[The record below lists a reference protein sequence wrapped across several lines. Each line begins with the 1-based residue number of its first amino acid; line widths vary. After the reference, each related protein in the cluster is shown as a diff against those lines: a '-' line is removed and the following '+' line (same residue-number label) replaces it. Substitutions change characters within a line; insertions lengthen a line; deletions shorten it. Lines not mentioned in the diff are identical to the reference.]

1 MAARRRGDDV
11 IDLSMGNPDG
21 PTPKHIV
28 DKLVEASQRM
38 DTHGYSVSKGI
49 PRLRKAICDWY
60 QRRYGVELDPDA
72 EAIVTIG
79 SKEGLAHLMLA
90 CLERGDTVLVPN
102 PSYPIHIYGAIIAGA
117 DIRSVRMTPGVDF
130 FAELERAIRELTPK
144 PKMLILGFP
153 SNPTAQCVEL
163 SFFEKIIAL
172 ARQHDI
178 LVVHDLAYADIV
190 FDDYKAPSIMQ
201 VPGARE
207 VAVEFF
213 TMSKS
218 YNMAGWRIGFMV
230 GNRELVH
237 ALARIKSYHD
247 YGSFTPIQV
256 ASIVALDGP
265 QECVEQVRSTYEK
278 RRNVM
283 VKALHDIGW
292 MVEVP
297 KASMYI
303 WAKIPDLYAKEGS
316 IAFAKRLIEQAKIAV
331 APGVG
336 FGDYGDDHV
345 RIALIENEHRLRQA
359 VRGIRDMF
367 RKDGLLPGRRL
378 IHPKPATLEGYG
390 VRLEPLSRR
399 ARERPRRS
407 GEGRQA
413 VGAVV
418 HQRARAREDPR
429 LHRHRAAGPEGR
441 PHAAVG
447 GARRE
452 ERHDARQHALPRH
465 HRRGRPRGDRLH
477 LVREALPAH
486 ACEYRLQASPVRI
499 RFRQAELQSRRP
511 AHRQLQLPLAARD
524 RGAGREEG
532 RRDPPPLA
540 AARRLDP
547 RHGDVQRARAR
558 VARCAQ
564 PPGNAAAKK

>member
-1 MAARRRGDDV
+1 MREFSRIKRLPPYVFNITNELKMAARRRGDDI

-28 DKLVEASQRM
+28 DKLVEAAQRQ

-60 QRRYGVELDPDA
+60 QRRYGVQFDMDS
-72 EAIVTIG
+72 EAILTLG
-79 SKEGLAHLMLA
+79 SREVLSQSMLA
-90 CLERGDTVLVPN
+90 CLRRGDTVLVPN

-144 PKMLILGFP
+144 PKMLVLGFP
-153 SNPTAQCVEL
+153 SNPTAKCVDL
-163 SFFEKIIAL
+163 PFFEKIVAL

-190 FDDYKAPSIMQ
+190 FDGYRAPSILE
-201 VPGARE
+201 VPGARD

-218 YNMAGWRIGFMV
+218 YNMAGWRVSFMV

-247 YGSFTPIQV
+247 YGTFAPIQV

-265 QECVEQVRSTYEK
+265 QECVEEIRKTYEK

-283 VKALHDIGW
+283 VKGLHDIGW
-292 MVEVP
+292 MVEKP
-297 KASMYI
+297 KASMYV
-303 WAKIPDLYAKEGS
+303 WAKIPETYASLGS
-316 IAFAKRLIEQAKIAV
+316 IGFTKRLLDEAKIAV

-367 RKDGLLPGRRL
+367 RKDGLL
-378 IHPKPATLEGYG
+378 KAPA
-390 VRLEPLSRR
+390 
-399 ARERPRRS
+399 
-407 GEGRQA
+407 
-413 VGAVV
+413 
-418 HQRARAREDPR
+418 
-429 LHRHRAAGPEGR
+429 
-441 PHAAVG
+441 
-447 GARRE
+447 
-452 ERHDARQHALPRH
+452 
-465 HRRGRPRGDRLH
+465 
-477 LVREALPAH
+477 
-486 ACEYRLQASPVRI
+486 
-499 RFRQAELQSRRP
+499 
-511 AHRQLQLPLAARD
+511 
-524 RGAGREEG
+524 
-532 RRDPPPLA
+532 
-540 AARRLDP
+540 
-547 RHGDVQRARAR
+547 
-558 VARCAQ
+558 
-564 PPGNAAAKK
+564 K

>member
-1 MAARRRGDDV
+1 TNELKMNARRRGEDV

-21 PTPKHIV
+21 PTPQHIV
-28 DKLVEASQRM
+28 DKLVEAAQRQ

-49 PRLRKAICDWY
+49 PRLRRAIGTWY
-60 QRRYGVELDPDA
+60 QRRYGVELDPDS
-72 EAIVTIG
+72 ETIVTIG

-144 PKMLILGFP
+144 PKMLVIGFP

-163 SFFEKIIAL
+163 DFFEQIVAL
-172 ARQHDI
+172 ARQHNI

-190 FDDYKAPSIMQ
+190 FDSYKAPSIMQ
-201 VPGARE
+201 VPGARD

-230 GNRELVH
+230 GNKQLVH

-256 ASIVALDGP
+256 ASIVALEGP
-265 QECVEQVRSTYEK
+265 QDCVEEIRRTYQK
-278 RRNVM
+278 RRDVM
-283 VKALHDIGW
+283 VKGLHDIGW
-292 MVEVP
+292 MVEMP

-303 WAKIPDLYAKEGS
+303 WAKIPDAYAGLGS
-316 IAFAKRLIEQAKIAV
+316 IEFTRRLLDGAKIAV
-331 APGVG
+331 APGIG

-367 RKDGLLPGRRL
+367 RKDGLL
-378 IHPKPATLEGYG
+378 
-390 VRLEPLSRR
+390 
-399 ARERPRRS
+399 
-407 GEGRQA
+407 
-413 VGAVV
+413 
-418 HQRARAREDPR
+418 
-429 LHRHRAAGPEGR
+429 
-441 PHAAVG
+441 
-447 GARRE
+447 
-452 ERHDARQHALPRH
+452 
-465 HRRGRPRGDRLH
+465 
-477 LVREALPAH
+477 
-486 ACEYRLQASPVRI
+486 
-499 RFRQAELQSRRP
+499 
-511 AHRQLQLPLAARD
+511 
-524 RGAGREEG
+524 RGA
-532 RRDPPPLA
+532 A
-540 AARRLDP
+540 
-547 RHGDVQRARAR
+547 
-558 VARCAQ
+558 
-564 PPGNAAAKK
+564 